1 MSERDDTAVKVW
13 LQDIYNE
20 HGYLTPEI
28 VRDAARDETSPGHA
42 IVFNVSP
49 SEAAEGYYL
58 DQARRMIQRIRIVT
72 ETPGQSSRTVRF
84 YHSIPGQEESEY
96 IYKSVDDLVKHPD
109 QLELARNEAVR
120 RLKQA
125 ESAIESLDALVVGT
139 ASGQK
144 TRKALKGIRDAR
156 AEIAAA

>member
-1 MSERDDTAVKVW
+1 MSKRDESAVKAW
-13 LQDIYNE
+13 LQGIYNE

-28 VRDAARDETSPGHA
+28 VRDAARDESSPGHA
-42 IVFNVSP
+42 LVFNVSP

-58 DQARRMIQRIRIVT
+58 DQARRLIQRIRTDI
-72 ETPGQSSRTVRF
+72 ETPSQPSRKVRF

-96 IYKSVDDLVKHPD
+96 IYKSTDDLVKHPD

-125 ESAIESLDALVVGT
+125 ESAVESLDAMLIGT
-139 ASGQK
+139 DSGHK